1 MKVAAG
7 ITALKTAKKRTKR
20 IKPVKPLNLV
30 CRAISESQQK
40 RIEEG
45 AERLGISVFKIID
58 VPEETRPE
66 AYDFYK
72 ILIFEGSLTA
82 LETLASYLDAVE
94 KIAKLWEKPVKVK
107 E

>member
-1 MKVAAG
+1 MAA
-7 ITALKTAKKRTKR
+7 TAALKVAKKRIKR

-45 AERLGISVFKIID
+45 AERLGISVFRVID
-58 VPEETRPE
+58 VSDDTRPKK
-66 AYDFYK
+66 YDYYK
-72 ILIFEGSLTA
+72 ILVFEGSLSD
-82 LETLASYLDAVE
+82 LEALASYLEAVE
-94 KIAKLWEKPVKVK
+94 KIANLWEKPVKVK